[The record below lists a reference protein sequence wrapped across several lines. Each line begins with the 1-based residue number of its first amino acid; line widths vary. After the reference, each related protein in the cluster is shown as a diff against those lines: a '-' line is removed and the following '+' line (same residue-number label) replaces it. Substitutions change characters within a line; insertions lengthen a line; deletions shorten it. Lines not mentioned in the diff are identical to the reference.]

1 MSAACN
7 HIDISL
13 ALRIRN
19 LQDTDI
25 QSEQK
30 LHIGNEGDPE
40 SMCNKSGNHLILVS
54 FIYDFRFLT
63 DLLEKKIGHVAE
75 TGTLIKINI
84 RVCKCFTQWNS
95 VLVCQRMSVRYDQDE
110 ILFHNRCIMKIVAF
124 RRF

>member
-30 LHIGNEGDPE
+30 LHIGNEVQVWDVPQDHGE
-40 SMCNKSGNHLILVS
+40 
-54 FIYDFRFLT
+54 
-63 DLLEKKIGHVAE
+63 DLEWEKGEVEFKIVPTAAGEQAEAPGERLPDRE
-75 TGTLIKINI
+75 TG
-84 RVCKCFTQWNS
+84 
-95 VLVCQRMSVRYDQDE
+95 
-110 ILFHNRCIMKIVAF
+110 
-124 RRF
+124 